1 MYFFV
6 SDFFYLILY
15 MVFIHVTVFIC
26 SPSIYFLSADAGFD
40 CVNRGQGDREK
51 MAVRSGRVGGTV
63 RSCSTMSATP
73 RGGL

>member
-1 MYFFV
+1 MQG
-6 SDFFYLILY
+6 
-15 MVFIHVTVFIC
+15 
-26 SPSIYFLSADAGFD
+26 SIASTKQHQNVKREQLK
-40 CVNRGQGDREK
+40 VRGNLEHESKPDEYGNLTKMERK